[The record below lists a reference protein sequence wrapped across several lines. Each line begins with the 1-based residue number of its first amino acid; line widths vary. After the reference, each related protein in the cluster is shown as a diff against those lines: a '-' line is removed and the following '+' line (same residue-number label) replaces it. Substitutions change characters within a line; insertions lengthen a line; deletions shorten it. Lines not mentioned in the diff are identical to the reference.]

1 MLSPNCGESSETS
14 WGVNISDET
23 DNLRARAPHTDR
35 AVEELRAG
43 DVFIS
48 TWASVAVTDAEIR
61 KTRSTTEKMPSLD
74 LLIAHAKA
82 SGWYVGVVI
91 DEAHHSFRGQ
101 SKAYDFFRTVV
112 DPDLTLCITATPRDE
127 DIEDFKKGVHLG
139 NLRRIKV
146 RRQEGVE
153 AGLLKIGV
161 KTAVFKAPGNLEELL
176 NFKLTALQQGVAV
189 HRRIKEELATAGIPM
204 TPLLLVQVDSTD
216 NSEKEAVTWLADL
229 GFTKKQIMVHT
240 AKEPD
245 PLLNSVQGDNEVEV
259 LVFKMAVALGF
270 DAPRAFCLVSFR
282 SSRDA
287 DFGLQIVGRLMRVD
301 RRIQRILPVAREL
314 MHGYVFLSDRDSQ
327 EGILSAGDRINA
339 IRNELA
345 SLETSVD
352 VIALS
357 QNNAGVVRVENGKP
371 ELPGTEF
378 SLTGE
383 TFTHST
389 DTSGRERT
397 YADRPLFANWGFSD
411 DSAHIDPTR
420 APAGNPKQNRTD
432 TNHASE
438 FIYEL
443 KADVPKSFT
452 KAEVDVFSVDILQD
466 ILNRFQWDA
475 AELGR
480 RAQLCLNTADADGF
494 LDKRT
499 LYAGLMSR
507 LAKEAND
514 MGVAGLESREEL
526 EDGLAHILALRP
538 DILPKAISEAFAAHT
553 VSVSAAD
560 LPAVLESVEPLAG
573 SRFNLYGVY
582 SADLNEWER
591 EFAERLDNDLSGTI
605 LWWHR
610 NPVRKSHSV
619 CLPVAGHGFFF
630 PDFIVG
636 VKGRTKGKGKI
647 LVEIKYQIN
656 DPVGNAAAK
665 SRAKHPDYGNVL
677 MLYLNKKTGEW
688 MTVEYDER
696 KEQNTLDRIFRE
708 DLLVTY

>member
-1 MLSPNCGESSETS
+1 
-14 WGVNISDET
+14 
-23 DNLRARAPHTDR
+23 
-35 AVEELRAG
+35 
-43 DVFIS
+43 
-48 TWASVAVTDAEIR
+48 
-61 KTRSTTEKMPSLD
+61 
-74 LLIAHAKA
+74 
-82 SGWYVGVVI
+82 
-91 DEAHHSFRGQ
+91 
-101 SKAYDFFRTVV
+101 
-112 DPDLTLCITATPRDE
+112 
-127 DIEDFKKGVHLG
+127 
-139 NLRRIKV
+139 
-146 RRQEGVE
+146 
-153 AGLLKIGV
+153 
-161 KTAVFKAPGNLEELL
+161 
-176 NFKLTALQQGVAV
+176 
-189 HRRIKEELATAGIPM
+189 M

-216 NSEKEAVTWLADL
+216 NSEKEAVTWLTDL
-229 GFTKKQIMVHT
+229 EFTKKQIMVHT

-432 TNHASE
+432 TNHVSE

-466 ILNRFQWDA
+466 ILNRFRWDA
-475 AELGR
+475 AELDR

-582 SADLNEWER
+582 PADLNEWER